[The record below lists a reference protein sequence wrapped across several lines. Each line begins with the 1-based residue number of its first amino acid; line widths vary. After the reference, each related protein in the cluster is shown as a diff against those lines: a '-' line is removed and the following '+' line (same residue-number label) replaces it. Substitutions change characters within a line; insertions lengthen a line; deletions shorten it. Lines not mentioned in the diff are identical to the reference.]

1 MSQFEVLFQPITV
14 GTMKLTHR
22 LMVPPHSAGSS
33 AFLGP
38 IGNFQKFVQYYTAR
52 ITGGNEWVGGGPVFV
67 ANPLIPGFE
76 PSGVGAHG
84 PGLFRHPLF
93 AERMKAMQ
101 DAIHD
106 AGGYGTVQM
115 VLQGGKPIS
124 PSQEP
129 SGYADFRIPHAMDI
143 DEIKWLIKEYGESA
157 AIAADAGCD
166 AIELHANHDDII
178 QFFLSPKTNK
188 RTDEYGG
195 SDEGRRAF
203 LRDIVNAIRDNV
215 KRPITVGLRLCMDE
229 LIDGGYDVEYC
240 KYVMRKFT
248 EEGTVDYFSLDVGN
262 NWGVPSYIQL
272 GTFPEGHWA
281 AMCGE
286 AKTATHL
293 PVVYVG
299 RVASPQRAAEIVAA
313 GQADMVGMVRAN
325 IADPNLVNKV
335 KRERVQSIRPCV
347 GLNDCIHRST
357 VEGLGFGCA
366 SNPIAGRESEG
377 GMQPTTQ
384 RKKVLVI
391 GAGPAGME
399 LAGLAAERGHDVT
412 LWEKADHLGG
422 QVALATKVRM
432 NANYGKWVTF
442 QQWRLA
448 EAGVKIELNK
458 SADADSVLAFGAD
471 TVAIATGAK
480 VRRPGIPGDTLPH
493 VLTVADVI
501 EGNQKPGK
509 HVLVI
514 AEDDRPSPLTVAE
527 HIAGHGHHVTVIFP
541 AVTPSPL
548 VGAYSIGSMMALVDL
563 AGVEVRMS
571 TRAVEI
577 GKNWVRV
584 AHSYSGREEVLK
596 KIDTVVLATGSH
608 SENALYNALKG
619 KHADLHIL
627 GDAYAPR
634 RWTFATRQAYELAQ
648 MI

>member
-1 MSQFEVLFQPITV
+1 
-14 GTMKLTHR
+14 
-22 LMVPPHSAGSS
+22 
-33 AFLGP
+33 
-38 IGNFQKFVQYYTAR
+38 
-52 ITGGNEWVGGGPVFV
+52 
-67 ANPLIPGFE
+67 
-76 PSGVGAHG
+76 
-84 PGLFRHPLF
+84 
-93 AERMKAMQ
+93 
-101 DAIHD
+101 
-106 AGGYGTVQM
+106 
-115 VLQGGKPIS
+115 
-124 PSQEP
+124 
-129 SGYADFRIPHAMDI
+129 
-143 DEIKWLIKEYGESA
+143 
-157 AIAADAGCD
+157 
-166 AIELHANHDDII
+166 
-178 QFFLSPKTNK
+178 
-188 RTDEYGG
+188 
-195 SDEGRRAF
+195 
-203 LRDIVNAIRDNV
+203 
-215 KRPITVGLRLCMDE
+215 
-229 LIDGGYDVEYC
+229 
-240 KYVMRKFT
+240 
-248 EEGTVDYFSLDVGN
+248 
-262 NWGVPSYIQL
+262 
-272 GTFPEGHWA
+272 
-281 AMCGE
+281 MCGD

-299 RVASPQRAAEIVAA
+299 RVTSPQRAAEIIAA
-313 GQADMVGMVRAN
+313 GQADIVGMVRAN

-335 KRERVQSIRPCV
+335 KLERVQSIRPCV

-366 SNPIAGRESEG
+366 SNPFAGRESEG
-377 GMQPTTQ
+377 GLKPTTQ

-412 LWEKADHLGG
+412 LWEKAGHLGG

-471 TVAIATGAK
+471 TVAVATGAK

-501 EGNQKPGK
+501 EGNHKPGK

-527 HIAGHGHHVTVIFP
+527 HIAGLGHHVTVIFP
-541 AVTPSPL
+541 GVTPSPL

-563 AGVEVRMS
+563 AGVDVRMS

-619 KHADLHIL
+619 KHSDLHIL

-648 MI
+648 LI